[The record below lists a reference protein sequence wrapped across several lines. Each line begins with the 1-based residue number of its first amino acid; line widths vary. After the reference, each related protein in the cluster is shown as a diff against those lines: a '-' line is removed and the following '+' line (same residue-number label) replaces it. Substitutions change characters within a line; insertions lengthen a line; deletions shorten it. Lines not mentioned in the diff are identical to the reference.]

1 MEGMALYLV
10 AALLVCF
17 PAPSHSQLYSLI
29 TPSVLWVESE
39 EQVVVEAHG
48 LNVATEVTVNVQ
60 DFPHKRNNLYQIKA
74 SLTPENG
81 MMATPSI
88 KVLAKDLKNDPKKNT
103 YVVVQARY
111 AKFTLE
117 KVVLVSFQSGYIFTQ
132 TDKTIYTPGS
142 PVRYRIFSMGHDMER
157 LDRNV
162 IVEFMTPEDIV
173 VSQNTI
179 NPASTVTQTYN
190 LPELVSLGTWKVVAK
205 YQDAPDE
212 SFSTQFEVKEYV
224 LPSFEVVVE
233 PAEKFYYVDSNRDF
247 QVSITATFLY
257 GKKVEGVAFVLFGVK
272 IDNDKKSIPD
282 SLRRI
287 EIAEGEGEAVLT
299 RAMLQSRFRNPNEL
313 IGHSLYVSVTVMT
326 ASGGD
331 MVVAEKSGI
340 SIVTS
345 PYQIH
350 FTKTPKYFKPTMP
363 YELTVYVTNPDGS
376 PAARVP
382 VVSEPLAANAITQN
396 DGTAKLVLNTPGNA
410 QELRITVKTNH
421 EGLPRERQATKSMV
435 ARAYQTQ
442 GGSGNYLHLAVS
454 ATELKAGDNL
464 LINFNLR
471 SNNQQVLNKNMYF
484 TYIILT
490 KGKIL
495 MVGRQPRIAGQN
507 LVTMSLRITP
517 NLIPSFR
524 IVAYYPVGNNEIVA
538 DSVWVD
544 VKDTCMGTLIVKG
557 ATAADN
563 QIHEPRDL
571 VTIKVEGDANAR
583 VGLVAVDKGVYVL
596 NKKYKLTQSKI
607 WDTVEK
613 SDIGCTAGSGMNNL
627 GVFEDAGL
635 TLETSNKLSTK
646 QRSDAKCPE
655 AARRRRRRS
664 VQLIESKASK
674 VAQYQDRRLRKCCED
689 GMYENPMGHT
699 CEKRAEYIEDQNEC
713 RAAFLECCRYIKGI
727 RDANQREAELELAR
741 SASEDGFLSDE
752 DIASRTEFPES
763 WLWETKVLT
772 EKPDNQGI
780 SSKIVSF
787 YLQDSITTWEV
798 LAVSISETKGIC
810 VADPYEITVMTKF
823 FIDLRV
829 PYSVVRNE
837 QVEIRAV
844 LYNYAAQDIRV
855 RVELMHNPAF
865 CSASSAK
872 QRYRQEFRIGRQS
885 SRAVSFVIVPLEL
898 GIHDMEVKA
907 AVWGVM
913 VSDGVKKKLKVVPE
927 GIQKKL
933 TTVIEL
939 DPATQGNGTI
949 QREEVKANDLS
960 DMVPG
965 TEPETKIS
973 VQGDPVA
980 QIVED
985 SIDGTNL
992 EHLIITPSG
1001 CGEQNMIR
1009 MTPTVIAT
1017 HYLDA
1022 TGQWEKLGVDRRSHA
1037 LSQITKGYTQ
1047 ELVYKKPDHSY
1058 AAYVGRTSSTW
1069 LTAYV
1074 VKVFAMASKIESTIT
1089 KDVICGGVKWLVLE
1103 RQKPDGVFQEVAPVL
1118 SGTMTGGYNKGDA
1131 AEPEVALTAFVL
1143 IALLE
1148 SKEICRDRINILDNG
1163 VNKAATYLS
1172 RKYGALQR
1180 PYTTALTAY
1189 ALALAGQLNDE
1200 RVLMAASTGGNRWEE
1215 YGAHTYNIE
1224 GTSYGLLALLKM
1236 KKYEATTPIVK
1247 WLVAQKY
1254 YGGTYG
1260 HTQSTVMVFQALA
1273 QYEIDVPT
1281 HKDLN
1286 LDVSVQLPER
1296 NAPITYRINYETAL
1310 LARTAETKLNQGFTV
1325 QASGRG
1331 KATMTIVT
1339 MYNAKMQENSVQCK
1353 KFSLDVSV
1361 ETLQLDQKQSKGA
1374 SEAVKIKICTRYLDD
1389 HEDATMTIIDVSML
1403 TGFAPDT
1410 DELKRLSEGVDRYI
1424 SKFEVDNV
1432 MTDRGNL
1439 IIYLDKVSHREDE
1452 CLVFKA
1458 LKYFEV
1464 GLVQPGSVKVYNYYN
1479 LDEQCTKFYH
1489 PSKESGLLSRIC
1501 HGDVCR
1507 CAEESC
1513 SLLNKMKEDINLQ
1526 IRVELGC
1533 KPEVDYVYKTKLIR
1547 IEEDSGYDNYFMEVV
1562 EVIKG
1567 GSDPNPAASPRKFIS
1582 QMKCRE
1588 SLHLQE
1594 NKDYLIWGLSTDM
1607 WPTKDTINYL
1617 ISKDTWIER
1626 WPDDDE
1632 CQEEEFQNLCN
1643 DFIQFSNIL
1652 TILGCQ
1658 S

>member
-29 TPSVLWVESE
+29 TPSVLWLESE

-48 LNVATEVTVNVQ
+48 LNVATEVTVTVH
-60 DFPHKRNNLYQIKA
+60 DFPQKRNNLYQIKA

-81 MMATPSI
+81 MIATPSI
-88 KVLAKDLKNDPKKNT
+88 KVPAKDLKKDPKKNT
-103 YVVVQARY
+103 YVVVKASCAQ
-111 AKFTLE
+111 FSLE
-117 KVVLVSFQSGYIFTQ
+117 KVVLISYQSGYIFTQ

-142 PVRYRIFSMGHDMER
+142 PVRFRVFSMNHNMER

-162 IVEFMTPEDIV
+162 IVEFVTPEGII
-173 VSQNTI
+173 VSQNII

-190 LPELVSLGTWKVVAK
+190 LPELVSLGTWKAVAK
-205 YQDAPDE
+205 YQDSPDE
-212 SFSTQFEVKEYV
+212 TFSTPFEVKEYV
-224 LPSFEVVVE
+224 LPSFEIVLE
-233 PAEKFYYVDSNRDF
+233 PAENFYYVDSNRDF
-247 QVSITATFLY
+247 RVSISATFLY

-272 IDNDKKSIPD
+272 IDNDKKSIPE

-287 EIAEGEGEAVLT
+287 PIVEGEGEAVLT
-299 RAMLQSRFRNPNEL
+299 TAMLQSKFRNLNEL

-326 ASGGD
+326 DSGSD

-350 FTKTPKYFKPTMP
+350 FTKTPKYFKPAMP
-363 YELTVYVTNPDGS
+363 YELMVYVTNPDGS

-382 VVSEPLAANAITQN
+382 VVSEPIEADAITQN
-396 DGTAKLVLNTPGNA
+396 DGTAKLILNTPGNA

-421 EGLPRERQATKSMV
+421 EGLLRERQATKSMV

-464 LINFNLR
+464 PINFNLR
-471 SNNQQVLNKNMYF
+471 SNNQQVVNGVTYF
-484 TYIILT
+484 TYVILT

-495 MVGRQPRIAGQN
+495 RVGRQPRRAGQN
-507 LVTMSLRITP
+507 LVTMSQRITP
-517 NLIPSFR
+517 DLIPSFR
-524 IVAYYPVGNNEIVA
+524 IVAYYAVGNNEIVA

-544 VKDTCMGTLIVKG
+544 VKDTCMGTLVVKG
-557 ATAADN
+557 ATEADN
-563 QIHEPRDL
+563 RIQQPGAQMK
-571 VTIKVEGDANAR
+571 IKVEGDPNAR

-635 TLETSNKLSTK
+635 TLETNNKLSTK
-646 QRSDAKCPE
+646 QRSDAKCPQ

-674 VAQYQDRRLRKCCED
+674 AAQYQDQRLRKCCED
-689 GMYENPMGHT
+689 GMHENPMGYT
-699 CEKRAEYIEDQNEC
+699 CEKRAEYIDDQNEC
-713 RAAFLECCRYIKGI
+713 RAAFLECCRYIKSI
-727 RDANQREAELELAR
+727 RDASQREDELILAR
-741 SASEDGFLSDE
+741 SAFDDEFLSDE
-752 DIASRTEFPES
+752 DIVSRTEFPES

-772 EKPDNQGI
+772 EAPNNQGI
-780 SSKIVSF
+780 SSKIMSF
-787 YLQDSITTWEV
+787 YLKDSITTWEV
-798 LAVSISETKGIC
+798 LAVSISEKKGIC
-810 VADPYEITVMTKF
+810 VADPYEITVMKDF

-844 LYNYAAQDIRV
+844 LYNYGNQDIKV

-865 CSASSAK
+865 CSASTAK
-872 QRYRQEFRIGRQS
+872 QRYRQEFRIQKQS
-885 SRAVSFVIVPLEL
+885 SWAMPIVIVPLEV
-898 GIHDMEVKA
+898 GIHDIEVKA

-927 GIQKKL
+927 GMQRKL
-933 TTVIEL
+933 VTVVDL
-939 DPATQGNGTI
+939 DPATHGKRGVQK
-949 QREEVKANDLS
+949 EEVKAEDLG
-960 DMVPG
+960 DIVPG

-992 EHLIITPSG
+992 KHLIITPSG
-1001 CGEQNMIR
+1001 CGEQNMIT
-1009 MTPTVIAT
+1009 MTPAVIAT
-1017 HYLDA
+1017 YYLDT
-1022 TGQWEKLGVDRRSHA
+1022 TGQWEKIGVDRRVA
-1037 LSQITKGYTQ
+1037 AISQILKGYAQQLT
-1047 ELVYKKPDHSY
+1047 YKKPDHSY
-1058 AAYVGRTSSTW
+1058 AAWIDRKSSTW

-1074 VKVFAMASKIESTIT
+1074 VKVFAMASKFVNTIST
-1089 KDVICGGVKWLVLE
+1089 DVLCGGVKWLILE
-1103 RQKPDGVFQEVAPVL
+1103 RQKPDGIFQEDAPVIH
-1118 SGTMTGGYNKGDA
+1118 GEMVGGYKG
-1131 AEPEVALTAFVL
+1131 AEPEVSLTAFVM

-1148 SKEICRDRINILDNG
+1148 SKEICKNHITSLDNSI
-1163 VNKAATYLS
+1163 NKAATYLAK
-1172 RKYGALQR
+1172 KYDSLQR

-1189 ALALAGQLNDE
+1189 ALALEGRLKDDQ
-1200 RVLMAASTGGNRWEE
+1200 VLMAASTGGNRWEE
-1215 YGAHTYNIE
+1215 YNARTYNIE

-1236 KKYEATTPIVK
+1236 KKFEATGPIVK

-1260 HTQSTVMVFQALA
+1260 QTQATIMVFQALA
-1273 QYEIDVPT
+1273 QYEIDIPT

-1286 LDVSVQLPER
+1286 LDVSIQLPER
-1296 NAPITYRINYETAL
+1296 EEPIRYRINYDSAL

-1325 QASGRG
+1325 QATGQG
-1331 KATMTIVT
+1331 KATMTVVT
-1339 MYNAKMQENSVQCK
+1339 VYNAKVQENAQQCK
-1353 KFSLDVSV
+1353 KFNLDVRV
-1361 ETLQLDQKQSKGA
+1361 ETLQLSEKQLKGSLGA
-1374 SEAVKIKICTRYLDD
+1374 IRIKICTRYLG
-1389 HEDATMTIIDVSML
+1389 EVDATMSIIDVSML
-1403 TGFAPDT
+1403 TGFSPDM
-1410 DELKRLSEGVDRYI
+1410 DDLKRLSEGVDRYI
-1424 SKFEVDNV
+1424 SKFEVDKV
-1432 MTDRGNL
+1432 MTERGNL
-1439 IIYLDKVSHREDE
+1439 IIYLDKVSHMEDE
-1452 CLVFKA
+1452 CIQFKA
-1458 LKYFEV
+1458 FKYYEV
-1464 GLVQPGSVKVYNYYN
+1464 GLVQPGSVKVYSYYN

-1489 PSKESGLLSRIC
+1489 PAKGSAMLSKIC

-1513 SLLNKMKEDINLQ
+1513 SLLNKMKEEIDLQ
-1526 IRVELGC
+1526 LRVKLACEQG
-1533 KPEVDYVYKTKLIR
+1533 VDYVYKTKLIQ
-1547 IEEDSGYDNYFMEVV
+1547 IEEDNGYDNYFMEVV
-1562 EVIKG
+1562 EVIKAG
-1567 GSDPNPAASPRKFIS
+1567 TDPNPAASPRKFIS

-1607 WPTKDTINYL
+1607 WPTKDTVNYL

-1632 CQEEEFQNLCN
+1632 CQEEEFQNLCE
-1643 DFIQFSNIL
+1643 DLLQFSRTL

>member
-1 MEGMALYLV
+1 MLWILS
-10 AALLVCF
+10 LLSF
-17 PAPSHSQLYSLI
+17 LFISL
-29 TPSVLWVESE
+29 
-39 EQVVVEAHG
+39 A
-48 LNVATEVTVNVQ
+48 
-60 DFPHKRNNLYQIKA
+60 
-74 SLTPENG
+74 
-81 MMATPSI
+81 
-88 KVLAKDLKNDPKKNT
+88 
-103 YVVVQARY
+103 
-111 AKFTLE
+111 
-117 KVVLVSFQSGYIFTQ
+117 
-132 TDKTIYTPGS
+132 
-142 PVRYRIFSMGHDMER
+142 
-157 LDRNV
+157 
-162 IVEFMTPEDIV
+162 
-173 VSQNTI
+173 
-179 NPASTVTQTYN
+179 
-190 LPELVSLGTWKVVAK
+190 
-205 YQDAPDE
+205 
-212 SFSTQFEVKEYV
+212 
-224 LPSFEVVVE
+224 
-233 PAEKFYYVDSNRDF
+233 
-247 QVSITATFLY
+247 
-257 GKKVEGVAFVLFGVK
+257 
-272 IDNDKKSIPD
+272 
-282 SLRRI
+282 
-287 EIAEGEGEAVLT
+287 
-299 RAMLQSRFRNPNEL
+299 
-313 IGHSLYVSVTVMT
+313 
-326 ASGGD
+326 
-331 MVVAEKSGI
+331 
-340 SIVTS
+340 
-345 PYQIH
+345 
-350 FTKTPKYFKPTMP
+350 
-363 YELTVYVTNPDGS
+363 
-376 PAARVP
+376 
-382 VVSEPLAANAITQN
+382 
-396 DGTAKLVLNTPGNA
+396 
-410 QELRITVKTNH
+410 
-421 EGLPRERQATKSMV
+421 
-435 ARAYQTQ
+435 
-442 GGSGNYLHLAVS
+442 
-454 ATELKAGDNL
+454 
-464 LINFNLR
+464 
-471 SNNQQVLNKNMYF
+471 
-484 TYIILT
+484 
-490 KGKIL
+490 
-495 MVGRQPRIAGQN
+495 
-507 LVTMSLRITP
+507 
-517 NLIPSFR
+517 
-524 IVAYYPVGNNEIVA
+524 
-538 DSVWVD
+538 
-544 VKDTCMGTLIVKG
+544 
-557 ATAADN
+557 
-563 QIHEPRDL
+563 
-571 VTIKVEGDANAR
+571 
-583 VGLVAVDKGVYVL
+583 
-596 NKKYKLTQSKI
+596 
-607 WDTVEK
+607 
-613 SDIGCTAGSGMNNL
+613 
-627 GVFEDAGL
+627 
-635 TLETSNKLSTK
+635 
-646 QRSDAKCPE
+646 
-655 AARRRRRRS
+655 
-664 VQLIESKASK
+664 
-674 VAQYQDRRLRKCCED
+674 
-689 GMYENPMGHT
+689 
-699 CEKRAEYIEDQNEC
+699 
-713 RAAFLECCRYIKGI
+713 
-727 RDANQREAELELAR
+727 
-741 SASEDGFLSDE
+741 
-752 DIASRTEFPES
+752 
-763 WLWETKVLT
+763 
-772 EKPDNQGI
+772 
-780 SSKIVSF
+780 
-787 YLQDSITTWEV
+787 
-798 LAVSISETKGIC
+798 GIC

-939 DPATQGNGTI
+939 DPATQGNGTM

-1022 TGQWEKLGVDRRSHA
+1022 TGQWEKLGVDRRNHA

-1047 ELVYKKPDHSY
+1047 ELAYKKPDHSY
-1058 AAYVGRTSSTW
+1058 AAYIGRTSSTW

-1074 VKVFAMASKIESTIT
+1074 VKVFAMAAKVVSTIS

-1148 SKEICRDRINILDNG
+1148 SKEICRDRINL
-1163 VNKAATYLS
+1163 
-1172 RKYGALQR
+1172 
-1180 PYTTALTAY
+1180 
-1189 ALALAGQLNDE
+1189 
-1200 RVLMAASTGGNRWEE
+1200 GGNRWEE

-1273 QYEIDVPT
+1273 QYEIDVSI

-1374 SEAVKIKICTRYLDD
+1374 SEAVKIKICTRYLDN

-1458 LKYFEV
+1458 LKYYEV
-1464 GLVQPGSVKVYNYYN
+1464 GLVQPGSVKVYSYYN
-1479 LDEQCTKFYH
+1479 LDEECTKFYH
-1489 PSKESGLLSRIC
+1489 PAKGSAMLSKIC

-1513 SLLNKMKEDINLQ
+1513 SLLSKMKEDINLQ

-1643 DFIQFSNIL
+1643 DFIQFSSIL